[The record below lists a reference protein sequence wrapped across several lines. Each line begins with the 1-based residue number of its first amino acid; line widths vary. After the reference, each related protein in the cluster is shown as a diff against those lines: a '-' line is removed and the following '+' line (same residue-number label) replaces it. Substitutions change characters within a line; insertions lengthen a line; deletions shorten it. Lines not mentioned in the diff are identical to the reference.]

1 MLIMAKKID
10 EIKAEMGFAKK
21 APCCAN
27 CTHFTTEKG
36 TFTDWR
42 NQEYT
47 YDKKLRCGLGGFKVG
62 KSNWCQKYE
71 REQ

>member
-1 MLIMAKKID
+1 MIMAKKID

-21 APCCAN
+21 APCCAT
-27 CTHFTTEKG
+27 CVHFSTEKG
-36 TFTDWR
+36 SFTDWR

-47 YDKKLRCGLGGFKVG
+47 YDKKLRCGIGGFAVG

-71 REQ
+71 RKQ